1 MNSHDPSIE
10 EIIRRAREAG
20 AADLHRQRPSFTRQS
35 PAVSKDTPRQQRL
48 RNFSLE
54 KWHWCLGFTL
64 CQSLIS
70 SILLLCSI
78 NPDGISGIFATSG
91 IIASLLPVIPAMRPH
106 LFGFLISVYV
116 GAAFTALVFTLITIL
131 SEIGVS

>member
-20 AADLHRQRPSFTRQS
+20 AADLHRQQPSFTRQS

-70 SILLLCSI
+70 SILVLCWI
-78 NPDGISGIFATSG
+78 NPVGISASLTITG
-91 IIASLLPVIPAMRPH
+91 IIASLFLLIPAIRKHP
-106 LFGFLISVYV
+106 FGFFIPVY
-116 GAAFTALVFTLITIL
+116 GGWSFTTLVFAVISIY
-131 SEIGVS
+131 S